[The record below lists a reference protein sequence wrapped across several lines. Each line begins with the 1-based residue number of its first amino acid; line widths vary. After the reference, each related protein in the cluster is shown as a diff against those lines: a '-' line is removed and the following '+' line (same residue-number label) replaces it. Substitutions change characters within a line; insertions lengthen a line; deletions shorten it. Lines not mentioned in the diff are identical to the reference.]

1 MSESSSPLRVGC
13 VLMAAGFG
21 RRFGGNKL
29 LTRTDGV
36 PLYERAMEVLSPV
49 PFARRVVVS
58 QYPEVLRAGP
68 SRGFA
73 PIWNAAAGEGIAA
86 TVRLGTAALE
96 GLDGALFAVC
106 DQPFLTTE
114 SILNLL
120 QSFMQSPTHIH
131 ALSWHGQRGNP
142 VLFPASCFSE
152 LRALTGDRG
161 GGKVA
166 ARHPEQV
173 VLVEAASPQ
182 ELRDIDCPEDLM
194 QTPDYGKEPRL

>member
-1 MSESSSPLRVGC
+1 MSKSEPLRVGC

-29 LTRTDGV
+29 LIQTNGT
-36 PLYERAMEVLSPV
+36 PLYERAMEVLAPV

-58 QYPEVLRAGP
+58 RYPDVLRAGLF
-68 SRGFA
+68 RGFA

-86 TVRLGTAALE
+86 TVRLGAAALE

-106 DQPFLTTE
+106 DQPLLTTE
-114 SILNLL
+114 SILRLL
-120 QSFMQSPTHIH
+120 QSFVQSPTDIH
-131 ALSWHGQRGNP
+131 ALSWRGQRGNP

-182 ELRDIDCPEDLM
+182 ELWDIDCPEDLEAI
-194 QTPDYGKEPRL
+194 PRHRKEQHL